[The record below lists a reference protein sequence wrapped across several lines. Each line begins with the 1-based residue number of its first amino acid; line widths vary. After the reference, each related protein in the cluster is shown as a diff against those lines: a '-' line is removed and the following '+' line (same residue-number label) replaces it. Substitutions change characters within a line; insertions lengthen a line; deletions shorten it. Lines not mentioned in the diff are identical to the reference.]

1 MDSFVCVLK
10 RITKEIAVETE
21 VTGWVGMSVF
31 KGATRAE
38 QVFDSRADRVQC
50 CQL

>member
-1 MDSFVCVLK
+1 MDSFVWVLN
-10 RITKEIAVETE
+10 RITKELVT
-21 VTGWVGMSVF
+21 VTGWVGMLVF